1 MVVGVNRFRSE
12 QQTPVPVLRVDAA
25 LERAQI
31 ERVGQVRARRDPA
44 AAARALAELEAAARS
59 SRNLMPLILAAVE
72 AYCTVGEISDAL
84 GRVFGAYRESVVV

>member
-1 MVVGVNRFRSE
+1 VW
-12 QQTPVPVLRVDAA
+12 RVDAA

-31 ERVGQVRARRDPA
+31 ARLRRLRAGRHA
-44 AAARALAELEAAARS
+44 AAAERALAELETAARS

-84 GRVFGAYRESVVV
+84 GRVFGAYRESVGV

>member
-1 MVVGVNRFRSE
+1 VW
-12 QQTPVPVLRVDAA
+12 RVDAA

-31 ERVGQVRARRDPA
+31 ERVGQVWARRDPA
-44 AAARALAELEAAARS
+44 AAERALAELEAAARS

-84 GRVFGAYRESVVV
+84 GRVFGEYRESVVV